1 MSTPVF
7 CQVIFPVQMTYTEFF
22 NYIMLDFGVLILLRQ
37 DVRLKDALKNKFNIF
52 FVRGGDL

>member
-1 MSTPVF
+1 
-7 CQVIFPVQMTYTEFF
+7 MTYTEFF